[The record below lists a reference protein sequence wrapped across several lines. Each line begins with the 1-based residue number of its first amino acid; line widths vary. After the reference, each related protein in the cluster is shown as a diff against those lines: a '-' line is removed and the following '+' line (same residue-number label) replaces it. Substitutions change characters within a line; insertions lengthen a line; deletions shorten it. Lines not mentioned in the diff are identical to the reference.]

1 MFTHLIGSQPDH
13 HRSSSTLFNRQTATE
28 KTAPGPGK
36 TCLPSSPA
44 LAAPAHLGVKSHQV
58 KESENHRLQKCRF
71 ETGTS
76 VDVPLLKKRTQGVNS
91 LSSWKHVDE
100 QPTFGQL
107 QLLYWRAVVVAFV
120 VGWLVGWFGWWFA
133 WWFGWLLL
141 WDLLPLGTCLRNL

>member
-44 LAAPAHLGVKSHQV
+44 LAAPAPLGVKSHQV
-58 KESENHRLQKCRF
+58 KELENHRLQKCRF

-76 VDVPLLKKRTQGVNS
+76 VDVPLLDELKVSTHLVLGKTLMSNPLSDNCNS
-91 LSSWKHVDE
+91 SIEELWWSLLLLVD
-100 QPTFGQL
+100 
-107 QLLYWRAVVVAFV
+107 
-120 VGWLVGWFGWWFA
+120 WLVDLVG
-133 WWFGWLLL
+133 
-141 WDLLPLGTCLRNL
+141 DLLDDLVGCCSGICYPWVLA